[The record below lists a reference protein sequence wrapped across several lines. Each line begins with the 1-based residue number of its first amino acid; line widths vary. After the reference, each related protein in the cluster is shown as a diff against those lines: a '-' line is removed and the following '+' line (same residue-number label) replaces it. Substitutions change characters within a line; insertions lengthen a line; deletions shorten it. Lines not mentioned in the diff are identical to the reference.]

1 MGLIVL
7 ENGYASFL
15 KITPKR
21 RIMPHNAG
29 ARLFGKIMQKRVLLA
44 EHARS

>member
-21 RIMPHNAG
+21 RIMPRRCPA
-29 ARLFGKIMQKRVLLA
+29 FGKIMQKRVLLA